1 MVMST
6 ANSLGA
12 VVPFGLAGSA
22 ERVRPSAR
30 VDGGRSF
37 QGLPGDRQ
45 ARNAPQDAHQDGQHD
60 QQRSTTDVLTAVGD
74 VLEDGGRQGGHA
86 RHGLASDNTADQRLL
101 SYSQPLKV
109 TGEAAG
115 ETAASLAAEASTTV
129 RTGQVVVFPKTPQS
143 RPPDF
148 LTAQPATHSA
158 TQATT
163 HAVDPS
169 DFVQPALLAQMIS
182 QNDQSPRLNIEP
194 FRQTASLY
202 ARQQT
207 AAPALSALD
216 IRI

>member
-30 VDGGRSF
+30 VDGGRLV
-37 QGLPGDRQ
+37 QGDRQ
-45 ARNAPQDAHQDGQHD
+45 AWDSPQDAYQDGQPP
-60 QQRSTTDVLTAVGD
+60 SKTAVLTAVGD
-74 VLEDGGRQGGHA
+74 VLEDGGRQGGHS
-86 RHGLASDNTADQRLL
+86 RQGLESGKTADQRLL
-101 SYSQPLKV
+101 SYHQPIDA
-109 TGEAAG
+109 T
-115 ETAASLAAEASTTV
+115 AEAPTAV
-129 RTGQVVVFPKTPQS
+129 RTGQVVDFPKTPQS

-148 LTAQPATHSA
+148 LSAQPATYSAAQAAAHST
-158 TQATT
+158 TQATDT
-163 HAVDPS
+163 M

-207 AAPALSALD
+207 PTPALSALD

>member
-30 VDGGRSF
+30 VDGGRLV
-37 QGLPGDRQ
+37 QGDRQ
-45 ARNAPQDAHQDGQHD
+45 QAWDSPQDAYQDGQPP
-60 QQRSTTDVLTAVGD
+60 SKTAVLTAVGD
-74 VLEDGGRQGGHA
+74 VLEDGGRQGGHS
-86 RHGLASDNTADQRLL
+86 RQGLESGKTADQRLL
-101 SYSQPLKV
+101 SYHQPIDA
-109 TGEAAG
+109 T
-115 ETAASLAAEASTTV
+115 AEAPTAV
-129 RTGQVVVFPKTPQS
+129 RTGQVVDFPKTPQS

-148 LTAQPATHSA
+148 LSAQPATYSAAQAAAQAAAHS
-158 TQATT
+158 TDTM
-163 HAVDPS
+163 

-182 QNDQSPRLNIEP
+182 QNDRSPRLNIEP

-207 AAPALSALD
+207 PTPALSALD

>member
-45 ARNAPQDAHQDGQHD
+45 AWRDHPDGQPA

-74 VLEDGGRQGGHA
+74 VLEDGGHSRGQSRPDPNDGKTTH
-86 RHGLASDNTADQRLL
+86 QRLL
-101 SYSQPLKV
+101 GYSPPMD
-109 TGEAAG
+109 AAD
-115 ETAASLAAEASTTV
+115 TAAAPLSAESPLAV

-148 LTAQPATHSA
+148 LTAQPVAHDA
-158 TQATT
+158 IQATP

-207 AAPALSALD
+207 TPPALSALD

>member
-30 VDGGRSF
+30 VDGGRLV
-37 QGLPGDRQ
+37 QGDRQ
-45 ARNAPQDAHQDGQHD
+45 AWDSPQDAYQDGQPP
-60 QQRSTTDVLTAVGD
+60 SKTAVLTAVGD
-74 VLEDGGRQGGHA
+74 VLEDGGRQGGHS
-86 RHGLASDNTADQRLL
+86 RQGLESGKTADQRLL
-101 SYSQPLKV
+101 SYHQPIDA
-109 TGEAAG
+109 T
-115 ETAASLAAEASTTV
+115 AEAPTAV
-129 RTGQVVVFPKTPQS
+129 RTGQVVDFPKTPQS

-148 LTAQPATHSA
+148 LSAQPATYSA
-158 TQATT
+158 AQAAQAAAYSTDT
-163 HAVDPS
+163 M

-182 QNDQSPRLNIEP
+182 QNDRSPRLNIEP

-207 AAPALSALD
+207 PTAALSALD

>member
-1 MVMST
+1 MVMTT
-6 ANSLGA
+6 ANSLVGGL
-12 VVPFGLAGSA
+12 PPGLAPPA
-22 ERVRPSAR
+22 ERVRPLAR

-45 ARNAPQDAHQDGQHD
+45 AWRDHPDGQPA
-60 QQRSTTDVLTAVGD
+60 QQRAGADLLTAVDDG
-74 VLEDGGRQGGHA
+74 LEDGGHSSGQSRPDPNDGKTTH
-86 RHGLASDNTADQRLL
+86 QRLL
-101 SYSQPLKV
+101 GYSPPM
-109 TGEAAG
+109 EAAD
-115 ETAASLAAEASTTV
+115 TAVAPLSAESPLAV

-158 TQATT
+158 AQATT

-207 AAPALSALD
+207 TPPALSALD

>member
-37 QGLPGDRQ
+37 QGLSGDRQ

-109 TGEAAG
+109 TGEATG
-115 ETAASLAAEASTTV
+115 ETAASLSAEASTAV

-148 LTAQPATHSA
+148 LSVQPAAQAA
-158 TQATT
+158 TY
-163 HAVDPS
+163 AVDPS

-207 AAPALSALD
+207 APPALSALD

>member
-1 MVMST
+1 MVMTT
-6 ANSLGA
+6 ANSLVGGL
-12 VVPFGLAGSA
+12 PPGLAGSA
-22 ERVRPSAR
+22 ERVRPLAR
-30 VDGGRSF
+30 VDGGRSL

-45 ARNAPQDAHQDGQHD
+45 ARNAPQEAHQDGQPA

-74 VLEDGGRQGGHA
+74 VLEDGGHSRGQSRPDPNDGKTTH
-86 RHGLASDNTADQRLL
+86 QRLL
-101 SYSQPLKV
+101 GYSPPMD
-109 TGEAAG
+109 AAD
-115 ETAASLAAEASTTV
+115 TAAAPLSAESPLAV

-148 LTAQPATHSA
+148 LSAQAVA
-158 TQATT
+158 QATT

-207 AAPALSALD
+207 TPPALSALD

>member
-60 QQRSTTDVLTAVGD
+60 QQRSTTEVLTAVGD

-86 RHGLASDNTADQRLL
+86 RQGLASDNTADQRLL

-109 TGEAAG
+109 TGEATG
-115 ETAASLAAEASTTV
+115 ETAASLSAEASTAV

-148 LTAQPATHSA
+148 LTAQPA
-158 TQATT
+158 T

-207 AAPALSALD
+207 TTPALSALD

>member
-30 VDGGRSF
+30 VDGGRLL
-37 QGLPGDRQ
+37 QGDRQ
-45 ARNAPQDAHQDGQHD
+45 AWDSLQDAYQDGQPP
-60 QQRSTTDVLTAVGD
+60 SKTAVLTAVGD
-74 VLEDGGRQGGHA
+74 VLEDGGRQGGHS
-86 RHGLASDNTADQRLL
+86 RQGLESGKTADQRLL
-101 SYSQPLKV
+101 SYHQPIDA
-109 TGEAAG
+109 T
-115 ETAASLAAEASTTV
+115 AEAPTAV
-129 RTGQVVVFPKTPQS
+129 RTGQVVDFPKTPQS

-148 LTAQPATHSA
+148 LSAQPTTYSAAQAAAHST
-158 TQATT
+158 TQATDT
-163 HAVDPS
+163 M

-207 AAPALSALD
+207 PTPALSALD

>member
-30 VDGGRSF
+30 VDGGRLV
-37 QGLPGDRQ
+37 QGDRQ
-45 ARNAPQDAHQDGQHD
+45 AWDSPQDAYQDGQPP
-60 QQRSTTDVLTAVGD
+60 SKTAVLTAVGD
-74 VLEDGGRQGGHA
+74 VLEDGGRQGGHS
-86 RHGLASDNTADQRLL
+86 RQGLESGKTADQRLL
-101 SYSQPLKV
+101 SYHQPIDA
-109 TGEAAG
+109 T
-115 ETAASLAAEASTTV
+115 AEAPTTV
-129 RTGQVVVFPKTPQS
+129 RTGQVVDFPKTPQS

-148 LTAQPATHSA
+148 LSAQPATYSAAHS
-158 TQATT
+158 TDTM
-163 HAVDPS
+163 

-182 QNDQSPRLNIEP
+182 QNDRSPRLNIEP

-207 AAPALSALD
+207 PTPALSALD